1 MALSEMREKKRG
13 KIRAILTAAAAVLIA
28 ASFAP
33 AKADEEKFY
42 AGKTLTFIVGTSPG
56 GGYDLYMRLLA
67 EFMPRHIPGQPKVVV
82 QNIANASGQGAANRV
97 YAQAPKDGTVFAMC
111 SAGIVLAE
119 ALDPAEVRYRS
130 KEFGWVGTMTTM
142 TDVLAVFKST
152 GVSRI
157 EDAKK
162 TPVVLGAMGS
172 ASALRLQPALVNAL
186 LGTRFNIVGGYAGGN
201 EVNLAMDRGEVQ
213 GRTNQWD
220 SWEAQRPQW
229 IAEGKLN
236 YLLQIG
242 PKLRELPDVPALG
255 ELVKDPAQKAMVDL
269 LEVLQWVGRSVYTT
283 PGVPEARLAMLRRAF
298 DATMAD
304 PEYIARTESMKLDR
318 YTRSGEETQAYIEKI
333 MTGSEGVAK
342 EFRKAVG
349 LN

>member
-1 MALSEMREKKRG
+1 MRGTTLKIRMALA
-13 KIRAILTAAAAVLIA
+13 AILIF
-28 ASFAP
+28 ASLAP
-33 AKADEEKFY
+33 ARANDEEFY

-67 EFMPRHIPGQPKVVV
+67 EFMPRHIPGRPKAVV
-82 QNIANASGQGAANRV
+82 QNISNASGQGAANRV
-97 YAQAPKDGTVFAMC
+97 YTQAPKDGTVLAMC
-111 SAGIVLAE
+111 SAGIILAE
-119 ALDPAEVRYRS
+119 ALDPDEVRYRS
-130 KEFGWVGTMTTM
+130 KDFGWIGTMTTM
-142 TDVLAVFKST
+142 TDVLAVFKTT
-152 GVSRI
+152 GVSSI
-157 EDAKK
+157 EEAKK

-172 ASALRLQPALVNAL
+172 TSALRLQPALVNAL
-186 LGTRFNIVGGYAGGN
+186 LGTKFNIVGGYAGGN

-242 PKLRELPDVPALG
+242 PKLPELAQVPTLG
-255 ELVKDPAQKAMVDL
+255 ELVKNPAQKSMVDL

-283 PGVPEARLAMLRRAF
+283 PGVPEARLATLRSAF
-298 DATMAD
+298 DATMKD
-304 PEYIARTESMKLDR
+304 PEFIARSEGLKLDR
-318 YTRSGEETQAYIEKI
+318 YTRSGQETQAYIEKV
-333 MTGSEGVAK
+333 MSNSSVVAK
-342 EFRKAVG
+342 EFKKTVG

>member
-1 MALSEMREKKRG
+1 MQSVEGG
-13 KIRAILTAAAAVLIA
+13 KMQIIKAAVALLI
-28 ASFAP
+28 FAVS
-33 AKADEEKFY
+33 ANTSKADEGNFY

-67 EFMPRHIPGQPKVVV
+67 EFMPRHIPGQPRVVV

-97 YAQAPKDGTVFAMC
+97 YTQAPKDGTVFAMC

-119 ALDPAEVRYRS
+119 ALDPDEVRYRS
-130 KEFGWVGTMTTM
+130 KDFGWIGTMTTM
-142 TDVLAVFKST
+142 TDVLAVFKTT
-152 GVSRI
+152 GVSSI
-157 EDAKK
+157 EDARR

-172 ASALRLQPALVNAL
+172 TSALRLQPALVNAL
-186 LGTRFNIVGGYAGGN
+186 LGTKFNIVAGYAGGN

-229 IAEGKLN
+229 IAGGKLN

-242 PKLRELPDVPALG
+242 PKLPELGDVPAFG
-255 ELVKDPAQKAMVDL
+255 ELVKDPGQKAMVDL

-283 PGVPEARLAMLRRAF
+283 PELPAARLTMLRRAF
-298 DATMAD
+298 DATMTD
-304 PEYIARTESMKLDR
+304 PDFIARIEGLKLDR
-318 YTRSGEETQAYIEKI
+318 NSRPGEETQAYIEKI
-333 MTGSEGVAK
+333 MSNSDVVAR
-342 EFRKAVG
+342 EFRKQVG

>member
-1 MALSEMREKKRG
+1 MDAEKILKITKAAL
-13 KIRAILTAAAAVLIA
+13 AVLVFA
-28 ASFAP
+28 AFAH
-33 AKADEEKFY
+33 ASKADEEKFY

-67 EFMPRHIPGQPKVVV
+67 EYMPRHIPGHPRVIV
-82 QNIANASGQGAANRV
+82 QNMANASGQGAANHV
-97 YAQAPKDGTVFAMC
+97 YMQAPKDGTVFAMC

-119 ALDPAEVRYRS
+119 ALDPGQVRYRS
-130 KEFGWVGTMTTM
+130 KDFGWIGTMTTM
-142 TDVLAVFKST
+142 TDVLAVFKTT
-152 GVSRI
+152 GVASI

-162 TPVVLGAMGS
+162 TPVVLGAMGTT
-172 ASALRLQPALVNAL
+172 SALRLQPALANAL
-186 LGTRFNIVGGYAGGN
+186 LGTKFKIVGGYAGGN

-229 IAEGKLN
+229 IADRKLN

-242 PKLRELPDVPALG
+242 PKLPEMADVPTFG
-255 ELVKDPAQKAMVDL
+255 EVVKDPAHKAMVDL

-298 DATMAD
+298 SATMTD
-304 PEYIARTESMKLDR
+304 PDYIARIEKMKLDR

-333 MTGSEGVAK
+333 MSNSDVVVS
-342 EFRKAVG
+342 EFRKQVD

>member
-1 MALSEMREKKRG
+1 MKPVEAGRMLKIISAAALSVLVLAAFVRE
-13 KIRAILTAAAAVLIA
+13 
-28 ASFAP
+28 S
-33 AKADEEKFY
+33 KADEEKFY

-67 EFMPRHIPGQPKVVV
+67 EYMPRHIPGQPRVVV

-119 ALDPAEVRYRS
+119 ALDPSEVRYRS
-130 KEFGWVGTMTTM
+130 KDFGWIGTMTTM
-142 TDVLAVFKST
+142 TDVLAVFKGT
-152 GVSRI
+152 GVSSI

-162 TPVVLGAMGS
+162 TPVLLGAMGS
-172 ASALRLQPALVNAL
+172 TSALRLQPALVNAL
-186 LGTRFNIVGGYAGGN
+186 LGTKFNIVAGYAGGN

-229 IAEGKLN
+229 IAERKLN

-242 PKLRELPDVPALG
+242 PKLPELPDVPTLS
-255 ELVKDPAQKAMVDL
+255 ELVKDAAHKPLVDL

-298 DATMAD
+298 DATMND
-304 PEYIARTESMKLDR
+304 PEFIARIQSMKLDR
-318 YTRSGEETQAYIEKI
+318 NSRSGEETQAYIEKV
-333 MTGSEGVAK
+333 MSSSEVVAR
-342 EFRKAVG
+342 EFRRQVG